1 MRLDTARWD
10 MSKRGGLGEM
20 FVVYHG
26 KERPDGTEVQL
37 HEQTHGCF
45 CVVSVAGSPRSEC
58 TRSSRTRLPGAVCL
72 TNTAPAEVTTTICR
86 TVVDSLTNVTAPLSV
101 IGMAIRILI
110 ADDRKASAWSFR
122 IILDAPPD
130 MTVVGETADRPAAC
144 DLT

>member
-1 MRLDTARWD
+1 M
-10 MSKRGGLGEM
+10 
-20 FVVYHG
+20 
-26 KERPDGTEVQL
+26 
-37 HEQTHGCF
+37 
-45 CVVSVAGSPRSEC
+45 
-58 TRSSRTRLPGAVCL
+58 
-72 TNTAPAEVTTTICR
+72 TTTICR

-122 IILDAPPD
+122 IILDAQPD